1 MRQFLTA
8 IATAGVLTAGPA
20 MAVDYVKC
28 EAIQNAYARLKA
40 SAQQAEK
47 DVWREVL
54 AKYEQRDCGESPSPM
69 QAGYSTQRSLD
80 HSGCTSAAYGRNYD
94 LMKKET
100 ASDPRVA
107 SPNDRAAKVQADYV
121 KAGCF

>member
-1 MRQFLTA
+1 MRLLLA
-8 IATAGVLTAGPA
+8 AAAVALMAGPA
-20 MAVDYVKC
+20 GAVDYVKC

-54 AKYEQRDCGESPSPM
+54 AKYEQRDCGDSPSPL
-69 QAGYSTQRSLD
+69 QAGYSTKKSLD
-80 HSGCTSAAYGRNYD
+80 HSGCTKAAYGRNYD
-94 LMKKET
+94 LMIKET
-100 ASDPRVA
+100 ASDTRVA
-107 SPNDRAAKVQADYV
+107 SPNDRAAKVQADYL

>member
-1 MRQFLTA
+1 MRRLLIA
-8 IATAGVLTAGPA
+8 LATAGVVMAGPA
-20 MAVDYVKC
+20 VAVDYVKC

-54 AKYEQRDCGESPSPM
+54 AKYEQRDCGDSPSPM
-69 QAGYSTQRSLD
+69 QAGYSTKKSLD
-80 HSGCTSAAYGRNYD
+80 HSSCTMAAYGRNYD

-107 SPNDRAAKVQADYV
+107 SPNDRAAKVRADYL